1 MGKNPEEKNSATPSP
16 SVAAEEWKT
25 TTHCAG
31 RLAALK
37 QLPVTKP
44 NPMLGSDPPF
54 PSLTVSYYPLANKH
68 VTDVALEARLVYIPT
83 WLAAFKI

>member
-1 MGKNPEEKNSATPSP
+1 MGKNPEKKNSATPPP
-16 SVAAEEWKT
+16 SVAAKERKT
-25 TTHCAG
+25 TTHDAG

-37 QLPVTKP
+37 QLPVAKP